1 MEDAAS
7 QVCFKVIS
15 TGELLLGAEAPGKQV
30 KPCETTS
37 GSGKGEQRACFSLRK
52 AACCDSP
59 IGA

>member
-15 TGELLLGAEAPGKQV
+15 TGELLLGAGAPGKQV

-37 GSGKGEQRACFSLRK
+37 GGGKGKKRVCFWVRT
-52 AACCDSP
+52 AACCDCP